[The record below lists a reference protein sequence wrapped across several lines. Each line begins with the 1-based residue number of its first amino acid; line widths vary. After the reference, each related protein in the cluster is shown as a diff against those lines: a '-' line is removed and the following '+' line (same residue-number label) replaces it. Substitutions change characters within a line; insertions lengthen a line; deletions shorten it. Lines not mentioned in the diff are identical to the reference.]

1 MLAQDNV
8 ENLQTKY
15 VITRMYAM
23 EVAKEAKDQKAEARK
38 LYYKAIATKAKQL
51 NVAMYVKAKLQ
62 TDKAQVF
69 RCICFVG
76 FRCFL
81 VKSGA
86 FSYMLELQFYYN

>member
-38 LYYKAIATKAKQL
+38 ALL
-51 NVAMYVKAKLQ
+51 ESSSNESQ
-62 TDKAQVF
+62 TTQGCSVCQ
-69 RCICFVG
+69 R
-76 FRCFL
+76 
-81 VKSGA
+81 
-86 FSYMLELQFYYN
+86 